1 MKKHFLTLLLL
12 VPALVATQMQAQRIQ
27 QQLGRGVVAV
37 DRTWNSS
44 TRFGDKGKLIS
55 WRKLAQEPENTKYN
69 VYSRGKGSSS
79 WTRIASNLSKTN
91 YTPSSLAANTEYAV
105 SAVIDGVEGEKSAPF
120 LYTTH
125 PWPNVWFQF
134 DFDNTV
140 LERDNY
146 RTKFTWPMDLNGDG
160 EFDAIVVDRLYAGAG
175 EVDADDDGNAV
186 DLTTSHKIQGYKLD
200 GTLLWTVDIGPNI
213 NICGGQNDMV
223 VAYDINCD
231 GKCEVMI
238 RSSDGTRF
246 WDKTNNTWGKYANG
260 SSTADTDGDGIVDYS
275 NQSSKLPPFYISVI
289 DGETGEEID
298 CNELDYSTVHDG
310 TDTWTRNS
318 RGNYMSFSYATL
330 EGHFSIC
337 YLDGIHPSLVMECLD
352 RDTGK
357 THHNYVF
364 TWDYTWTNGNPSNW
378 HHSNTWSRNDK
389 SPWPAEFHQLRVA
402 DVDGDGFD
410 EMVQGGYNV
419 NPLKGTFHSPGIAH
433 GDRWILSDIDPDR
446 PGMECY
452 AIQQYALLGQ
462 LIYDPATGE
471 RLKEWYLPS
480 VYDVG
485 RGACM
490 DIDPNHK
497 GYELYSFTDDYIY
510 NGKGEPTGETR
521 SQWGI
526 GTMFEGVWWNDDLL
540 REELSSPGGSNYGT
554 NLMVTTVRGKS
565 RQIEFSQESFW
576 GAHAAVGTRP
586 AFMGDIIGDWREEI
600 ILAVQNE
607 SSSTGLVGY
616 TTAIPTDYSIYCLQ
630 QDPHYRLDCT
640 TRGYYQH
647 PNTSFYLGVGMPT
660 PPLPPVMQADLRYK
674 SGNWTQGASSF
685 TTYDQKQAEAYADGK
700 SVIFDVSGNNS
711 SPITIGSDVR
721 PSVTYFINPL
731 KHDYTLNGNI
741 AGGKVFKSQLGTTT
755 INGNI
760 TSSDSLIISEGTLV
774 VNGTITAP
782 LSLKA
787 KGTLAGNAILDGTS
801 VFEGGLNYEGCRLSP
816 GTGTEPFGTFT
827 FNKDLTLT
835 GDVFVEINLKT
846 ADGANNDKIKVN
858 GDLTLKKTNTISF
871 VLSESTPAE
880 GTYTLMECT
889 GTLTADPA
897 QILVRGLVGLN
908 YAIEAEDGKLQLTI
922 RGTREPAEGVTWT
935 GAESNVWDYQTAN
948 FTLNGE
954 PTTFVAGDKI
964 IFPDGAEQQSI
975 IISDLMVTNGVE
987 FTNDK
992 DTYTFSGE
1000 GGFSGTGD
1008 LLVSGKGTVNLQ
1020 SAKSDYTGKTIINAG
1035 TVTVTSLENGGTPCC
1050 LGAGKI
1056 VSMGKGTLTVNHT
1069 NAATNRSFTLTDT
1082 ATINIPT
1089 GTLTLQSAVK
1099 GNNGTLQ
1106 KKGSG
1111 QLNLSYGGAN
1121 SYKETILIAG
1131 TISQGAWNTTIGKA
1145 GSPIHVKGNA
1155 SLRIFNVNSSSTV
1168 PEITNIIT
1176 IDNGK
1181 TLTVSGG
1188 QRCKMGGSIL
1198 GAGTLAISF
1207 PYVRGDFYSNLSN
1220 FTGTLNITSGEFH
1233 ITSALQLSNGTLT
1246 LGAGASTA
1254 GYNSQSS
1261 TLTNMTHK
1269 MGALTSTATDCTL
1282 YTGTWNVGYLNT
1294 NCTYAGTFSSAATI
1308 NKYGTGILTLSG
1320 ASEGAINIYEGEVEA
1335 KNTAKPITTGTIT
1348 IQNGGLLGGSGQV
1361 KNVIVQNGGTIAA
1374 GKTSSIL
1381 VGKITI
1387 TGNLTVNADGNIR
1400 VRTRST
1406 ATRTNTDVFTISGN
1420 ATLTSPVIQ
1429 VSQMNSDYNYVP
1441 DTDIKFIDCTGN
1453 ITINGDVTIQPAE
1466 PMPGYKWD
1474 TSDLNSGIIRV
1485 VVDPTAITNISA
1497 DEITA
1502 DDAVFDISGR
1512 RIGRISKSGVYVING
1527 KKIYVKK

>member
-1 MKKHFLTLLLL
+1 M
-12 VPALVATQMQAQRIQ
+12 
-27 QQLGRGVVAV
+27 
-37 DRTWNSS
+37 
-44 TRFGDKGKLIS
+44 
-55 WRKLAQEPENTKYN
+55 
-69 VYSRGKGSSS
+69 
-79 WTRIASNLSKTN
+79 
-91 YTPSSLAANTEYAV
+91 
-105 SAVIDGVEGEKSAPF
+105 
-120 LYTTH
+120 
-125 PWPNVWFQF
+125 
-134 DFDNTV
+134 
-140 LERDNY
+140 
-146 RTKFTWPMDLNGDG
+146 
-160 EFDAIVVDRLYAGAG
+160 
-175 EVDADDDGNAV
+175 
-186 DLTTSHKIQGYKLD
+186 
-200 GTLLWTVDIGPNI
+200 
-213 NICGGQNDMV
+213 
-223 VAYDINCD
+223 
-231 GKCEVMI
+231 
-238 RSSDGTRF
+238 
-246 WDKTNNTWGKYANG
+246 
-260 SSTADTDGDGIVDYS
+260 
-275 NQSSKLPPFYISVI
+275 
-289 DGETGEEID
+289 
-298 CNELDYSTVHDG
+298 
-310 TDTWTRNS
+310 
-318 RGNYMSFSYATL
+318 
-330 EGHFSIC
+330 
-337 YLDGIHPSLVMECLD
+337 
-352 RDTGK
+352 
-357 THHNYVF
+357 
-364 TWDYTWTNGNPSNW
+364 
-378 HHSNTWSRNDK
+378 
-389 SPWPAEFHQLRVA
+389 
-402 DVDGDGFD
+402 
-410 EMVQGGYNV
+410 
-419 NPLKGTFHSPGIAH
+419 
-433 GDRWILSDIDPDR
+433 
-446 PGMECY
+446 
-452 AIQQYALLGQ
+452 
-462 LIYDPATGE
+462 
-471 RLKEWYLPS
+471 
-480 VYDVG
+480 
-485 RGACM
+485 
-490 DIDPNHK
+490 
-497 GYELYSFTDDYIY
+497 
-510 NGKGEPTGETR
+510 
-521 SQWGI
+521 
-526 GTMFEGVWWNDDLL
+526 
-540 REELSSPGGSNYGT
+540 
-554 NLMVTTVRGKS
+554 
-565 RQIEFSQESFW
+565 
-576 GAHAAVGTRP
+576 
-586 AFMGDIIGDWREEI
+586 
-600 ILAVQNE
+600 
-607 SSSTGLVGY
+607 
-616 TTAIPTDYSIYCLQ
+616 
-630 QDPHYRLDCT
+630 
-640 TRGYYQH
+640 
-647 PNTSFYLGVGMPT
+647 
-660 PPLPPVMQADLRYK
+660 
-674 SGNWTQGASSF
+674 
-685 TTYDQKQAEAYADGK
+685 
-700 SVIFDVSGNNS
+700 
-711 SPITIGSDVR
+711 
-721 PSVTYFINPL
+721 
-731 KHDYTLNGNI
+731 
-741 AGGKVFKSQLGTTT
+741 
-755 INGNI
+755 
-760 TSSDSLIISEGTLV
+760 LII
-774 VNGTITAP
+774 A
-782 LSLKA
+782 
-787 KGTLAGNAILDGTS
+787 
-801 VFEGGLNYEGCRLSP
+801 C
-816 GTGTEPFGTFT
+816 T

-897 QILVRGLVGLN
+897 KILVRGLVGLN